1 MHWLSDAWEEIFGVK
16 PKKKL
21 ELRFSE
27 KGFKAYAVFMFDR
40 IVFLLGNEWQKVD
53 EDIVKGLVQ
62 HLLLNFGRKTAK
74 RKVTK
79 WIELYNSFIKHLSDA
94 QSLKERKPTSKELEE
109 SFNRVNKEYFFGV
122 LDMPKLRW
130 VKSIAQIGCYDFV
143 KDEIR
148 ISNLLKDA
156 PNELLDYVMYHE
168 LLHKWLKFKLRRDGT
183 ALYHS
188 RKFTKA
194 EKKFRNAKEVEK
206 KLKLF
211 IRKKL
216 KAGSSFF

>member
-1 MHWLSDAWEEIFGVK
+1 MHWLSDAWKEIFGVK

-27 KGFKAYAVFMFDR
+27 KGFKAFAVFMFDR
-40 IVFLLGNEWQKVD
+40 IVFLLGSEWQKVD
-53 EDIVKGLVQ
+53 EDIIRGLVQ
-62 HLLLNFGRKTAK
+62 HLLLSFGRKRAK

-94 QSLKERKPTSKELEE
+94 QSLKERKPTSKVLEE
-109 SFNRVNKEYFFGV
+109 SFNRVNEEYFFGV

-156 PNELLDYVMYHE
+156 PDELLDYVMYHE
-168 LLHKWLKFKLRRDGT
+168 LLHKWLKFKLRRDGV

-188 RKFTKA
+188 RKFSKA
-194 EKKFRNAKEVEK
+194 EKKFWNAKEVEK
-206 KLKLF
+206 ELKLF
-211 IRKKL
+211 IRRKL
-216 KAGSSFF
+216 REQKI

>member
-1 MHWLSDAWEEIFGVK
+1 MHWLSDAWEEIFGAK

-21 ELRFSE
+21 EIRFSE
-27 KGFKAYAVFMFDR
+27 RGLKAYAVFMPDR
-40 IVFLLGNEWQKVD
+40 ITFLFGNEWQRVD
-53 EDIVKGLVQ
+53 EAIIRGLVQ
-62 HLLLNFGRKTAK
+62 HLLLSFGRKRAK

-79 WIELYNSFIKHLSDA
+79 WIELYNSFIKHLSNA
-94 QSLKERKPTSKELEE
+94 QSLKERKPTSKVLEE
-109 SFNRVNKEYFFGV
+109 SFNRVNEEYFFGV

-156 PNELLDYVMYHE
+156 PDKLLDYVMYHE

-183 ALYHS
+183 TLYHS
-188 RKFTKA
+188 KKFAKA

-206 KLKLF
+206 ELKLF
-211 IRKKL
+211 IQKKL
-216 KAGSSFF
+216 REQKI